1 MARWD
6 SCNIL
11 QAGADAQRVWQF
23 NKNFKLN
30 REQTT
35 HVPEPL
41 PAGLVG
47 KSWSALWQK
56 KLNVAWLPPEHVF
69 IRAAQFP
76 PASPEETRTMV
87 ELQLE
92 KLSPIPV
99 TQAVWSLHLLPTAK
113 PGGVQTVILII
124 AERGVVEQFLGK
136 LEGQG
141 FLADRLEL
149 PMLDQLQA
157 TTAEGNGAW
166 IFPEGK
172 NSALVAWWYDRALHS
187 VGLVTLAPGEN
198 RAASLKDQLTHM
210 AWAGELDGWI
220 TSPPEWHLVADAAI
234 AGEWESP
241 LREGLAAP
249 VKILAPL
256 ATAELAARTAKRVAA
271 ADGSPNLLPPEFA
284 KRYHQQFVDRLWMR
298 GLAALLGV
306 YLVGCLI
313 YFVAAGV
320 FDHQTSTKEALV
332 AGLSYPYTNSLQLKA
347 RYELLK
353 ERQALKFA
361 ALDAWEAVAEK
372 IPQGVT
378 LDSMNFNDGRRV
390 LLNGTAP
397 SGQVNDV
404 IDFSGTIRKATTL
417 EGVELFNRNAGDALQ
432 TSVNAGTATVRWS
445 FGLELKKGEAE

>member
-11 QAGADAQRVWQF
+11 QAGADAQHVWQF

-35 HVPEPL
+35 RGAEPL

-76 PASPEETRTMV
+76 PATPAETRTMV

-99 TQAVWSLHLLPTAK
+99 TQAVWSMHILPAAQA
-113 PGGVQTVILII
+113 GGLQTVILII
-124 AERGVVEQFLGK
+124 AERSVVEKFLGQ

-149 PMLDQLQA
+149 PMLDQLQG
-157 TTAEGNGAW
+157 TAVDGDGAW

-172 NSALVAWWYDRALHS
+172 NSALIAWWYGGVLQS

-198 RAASLKDQLTHM
+198 RVASLKDQLTHM

-220 TSPPEWHLVADAAI
+220 TAPPQWYLVADAAS

-241 LREGLAAP
+241 LREGLASP
-249 VKILAPL
+249 VKIIAPIP
-256 ATAELAARTAKRVAA
+256 AVELAARTAKRVAA
-271 ADGSPNLLPPEFA
+271 ADGGLNLLPPEFA
-284 KRYHQQFVDRLWMR
+284 SRYHRQFVDRLWMR
-298 GLAALLGV
+298 SLAAVLGV
-306 YLVGCLI
+306 YLAGCLV

-320 FDHQTSTKEALV
+320 FDHQTSSKEDLV
-332 AGLSYPYTNSLQLKA
+332 ANLSHSYTNSLQLKA
-347 RYELLK
+347 RFDLLK

-378 LDSMNFNDGRRV
+378 LDSMNFNDGKRV
-390 LLNGTAP
+390 MLNGTAP
-397 SGQVNDV
+397 STQVTDV
-404 IDFSGTIRKATTL
+404 IDFSGNVKKATTA
-417 EGVELFNRNAGDALQ
+417 EGAELFNRTGGDPYQ
-432 TSVNAGTATVRWS
+432 SQVNAGTATVRWS

>member
-11 QAGADAQRVWQF
+11 QAGADKNRVWQF
-23 NKNFKLN
+23 NKTLKLS
-30 REQTT
+30 REQA
-35 HVPEPL
+35 VSAGEIL
-41 PAGLVG
+41 PAGIVA

-56 KLNVAWLPPEHVF
+56 KLNVAWLPPEHIF

-99 TQAVWSLHLLPTAK
+99 TQAVWSLHILPAAK
-113 PGGVQTVILII
+113 TGGLQTVVLII
-124 AERGVVEQFLGK
+124 AERSVVEQFLGK

-141 FLADRLEL
+141 FMADRLEL
-149 PMLDQLQA
+149 PMLDQLQV
-157 TTAEGNGAW
+157 TAADGDGAW

-172 NSALVAWWYDRALHS
+172 NSALVAWWYGGALQS
-187 VGLVTLAPGEN
+187 VGLVTLAAGEN
-198 RAASLKDQLTHM
+198 RAKSLKDQLTHM

-220 TSPPEWHLVADAAI
+220 TAPPEWHLIADTT
-234 AGEWESP
+234 AGEWEAP

-249 VKILAPL
+249 VKIIAPL
-256 ATAELAARTAKRVAA
+256 AAAELAACTAKRVTEAGGA
-271 ADGSPNLLPPEFA
+271 LNLLPPEFA

-298 GLAALLGV
+298 GLAAVLGI
-306 YLVGCLI
+306 YLTGCLV
-313 YFVAAGV
+313 YFVAVGV
-320 FDHQTSTKEALV
+320 FDHQTTGKEELV
-332 AGLSYPYTNSLQLKA
+332 ANNSYTYTNSLQLKA
-347 RYELLK
+347 RFEKLQ

-378 LDSMNFNDGRRV
+378 LDQMNFNDGKRV
-390 LLNGTAP
+390 MLNGTAP
-397 SGQVNDV
+397 SIQVNDV
-404 IDFSGTIRKATTL
+404 IDFSGIVRKATTA
-417 EGVELFNRNAGDALQ
+417 EGQELFSRTGGEAYSSQ
-432 TSVNAGTATVRWS
+432 VNAGTATVRWS
-445 FGLELKKGEAE
+445 FGLEMKKGEAE

>member
-35 HVPEPL
+35 RTPEPL

-76 PASPEETRTMV
+76 PASPDETRTMV

-99 TQAVWSLHLLPTAK
+99 TQAVWSLHILPTAK
-113 PGGVQTVILII
+113 PGGVQTVVLII
-124 AERGVVEQFLGK
+124 AERSVVEQFLGK

-141 FLADRLEL
+141 FMADRLEL

-157 TTAEGNGAW
+157 TTADGNGAW

-172 NSALVAWWYDRALHS
+172 NSALVAWWYDGALQS

-220 TSPPEWHLVADAAI
+220 TSPPEWHLVADTAT

-241 LREGLAAP
+241 LREGLESP
-249 VKILAPL
+249 VKIIAPL
-256 ATAELAARTAKRVAA
+256 ATAELAARTAKRVAD
-271 ADGSPNLLPPEFA
+271 ADGALNLLPPECA
-284 KRYHQQFVDRLWMR
+284 KRYPQQFVDRLWMR
-298 GLAALLGV
+298 GLAAVLGV

-313 YFVAAGV
+313 FFVAAGV
-320 FDHQTSTKEALV
+320 FDHQTTSKEELV
-332 AGLSYPYTNSLQLKA
+332 ANLSYSYTNSLQLKA
-347 RYELLK
+347 RFELLK

-361 ALDAWEAVAEK
+361 ALDAWEAIAEK

-378 LDSMNFNDGRRV
+378 LESMNFNDGRRIM
-390 LLNGTAP
+390 LTGTAP
-397 SGQVNDV
+397 SAQVNDA
-404 IDFSGTIRKATTL
+404 IDFSGNVRKATTA
-417 EGVELFNRNAGDALQ
+417 EGQELFNHTGGEPFSSQ
-432 TSVNAGTATVRWS
+432 VNAGTATVRWS